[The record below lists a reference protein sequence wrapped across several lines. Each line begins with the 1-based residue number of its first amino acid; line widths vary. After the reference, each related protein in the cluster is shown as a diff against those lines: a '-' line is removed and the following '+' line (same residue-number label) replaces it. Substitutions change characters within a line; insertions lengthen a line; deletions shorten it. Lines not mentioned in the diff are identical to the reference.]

1 MFNEHQLCIV
11 YMTQAAT
18 FAKASVIM
26 VHLAFVLAAFSFSAL
41 PLSSHFLFFFFF
53 CAELT
58 TTGRLL
64 KSQFAENF
72 LLHFLR
78 ARGKV
83 FHRIKV

>member
-1 MFNEHQLCIV
+1 
-11 YMTQAAT
+11 MTQAAT

-26 VHLAFVLAAFSFSAL
+26 VHPAFVLAIFSFSAL
-41 PLSSHFLFFFFF
+41 SLSSHFLFFY
-53 CAELT
+53 AELT

-83 FHRIKV
+83 LHRIKV